1 MSEQDITKLG
11 IIQIVNEKLYNTQTE
26 GEKIPHL
33 FGTLDR
39 RLVYIYI
46 YIYIYIGY
54 IRKERSM

>member
-46 YIYIYIGY
+46 YIYIYI
-54 IRKERSM
+54 